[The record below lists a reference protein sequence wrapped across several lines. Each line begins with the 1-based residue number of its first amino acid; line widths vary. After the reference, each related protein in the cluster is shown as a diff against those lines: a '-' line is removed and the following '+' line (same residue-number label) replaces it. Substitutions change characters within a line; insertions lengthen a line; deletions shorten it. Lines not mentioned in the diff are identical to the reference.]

1 MKQIIWDNE
10 YEYNEGFKYSFSSL
24 IQNNLIHFAF
34 AVTFFSI
41 ESKRKIVPS
50 FPRTAHV
57 IVTTRQII
65 FKFIM

>member
-41 ESKRKIVPS
+41 
-50 FPRTAHV
+50 
-57 IVTTRQII
+57 
-65 FKFIM
+65 

>member
-34 AVTFFSI
+34 AVTFFLLKVKGKSYLLFQ
-41 ESKRKIVPS
+41 EQ
-50 FPRTAHV
+50 RTS
-57 IVTTRQII
+57 
-65 FKFIM
+65 